1 MLKGITALAMSQFCS
16 EDILKKVRQ
25 IRFDYQSL
33 SDIKKLDYKDIP
45 IGYAAL
51 STYITLSRCNNPKI
65 DQAFRDYFDVLLQ
78 TGIKVTL
85 AYSALLD
92 TFQPDRVYVF
102 NGRMIQSR
110 PVLEVT
116 LQRKIALYCMEVYSP
131 EKFGSFRKIIFKNFF
146 PHSIIN
152 NQELMD
158 DVWANT
164 LVSAERREQI
174 ARSFFEKRRHNIS
187 AGDKVYTNHQ
197 VPGTLPQCWDRSKE
211 NIVIF
216 NSSEDEFS
224 GIGGEWEEKLFPT
237 QLEGI
242 QRIVEH
248 YEQDNRKHFYLKVHP
263 NLIPVKYKYHLDL
276 YTLAY
281 KNLTVIPADS
291 GISTYTMMDA
301 ANKVI
306 VFGSTTG
313 IEAAYWKK
321 AVILLG
327 PAIYQNLGCCYKPYT
342 VEQLWDLLNCLNLSC
357 LYNENI
363 LKYGYFNMNTDTP
376 KCRINPDWVVVN
388 FGKKKF
394 TLSKFMM
401 YGKWIRPTVLL
412 TLIYVFIL
420 KYFNKKQ
427 LISNMPLD
435 EA

>member
-1 MLKGITALAMSQFCS
+1 MKSLFYIHDALCTEHLGIMLDEAKEAMDRGEEVLWVYCDSGMCMICGTNFLGKAATCKWCMKYEAWGRKTMLEGVTALAMSQFCS

-45 IGYAAL
+45 IGFAAL
-51 STYITLSRCNNPKI
+51 STYITFSRCNNPKI

-248 YEQDNRKHFYLKVHP
+248 YEL
-263 NLIPVKYKYHLDL
+263 
-276 YTLAY
+276 
-281 KNLTVIPADS
+281 
-291 GISTYTMMDA
+291 
-301 ANKVI
+301 
-306 VFGSTTG
+306 
-313 IEAAYWKK
+313 
-321 AVILLG
+321 
-327 PAIYQNLGCCYKPYT
+327 
-342 VEQLWDLLNCLNLSC
+342 
-357 LYNENI
+357 
-363 LKYGYFNMNTDTP
+363 
-376 KCRINPDWVVVN
+376 PD
-388 FGKKKF
+388 
-394 TLSKFMM
+394 
-401 YGKWIRPTVLL
+401 R
-412 TLIYVFIL
+412 
-420 KYFNKKQ
+420 
-427 LISNMPLD
+427 
-435 EA
+435 